1 MLKWKYIIVIETK
14 GKQNVQTFLLY
25 THDRYTYQQGSKLL
39 QT

>member
-25 THDRYTYQQGSKLL
+25 THRYTYQQGSKLL